1 MKSLLSIA
9 VLLVLGLAACSPDNT
24 NEKTAEPLAA
34 PAQEEPAA
42 ANSEIAPATEV
53 DAIAD
58 EERPQTVEESGGEPD
73 PADTADKPIIL
84 AQTATAAADQDWKF
98 KEGEHYYRLV
108 PTQPT
113 LGGADKVEVTEFF
126 WYGCGHCFEFEP
138 YINAW
143 SKTMPANARFVR
155 IPAMW
160 NPLVTLH
167 AQLYYTEQALVNN
180 GKIKDPERFRAAVF
194 TEYHRRGNRLTSQDA
209 IGDLFAR
216 FDVSADDFNS
226 TWASFEVAQKLRI
239 AQDLARRYAVTGVP
253 TMVVNGKYRSGKAE
267 MGTYPKLL
275 ELMDELIARET
286 VR

>member
-1 MKSLLSIA
+1 MKSLISIV
-9 VLLVLGLAACSPDNT
+9 VLLMLGLAGCGSDEP
-24 NEKTAEPLAA
+24 NENAAESLET

-42 ANSEIAPATEV
+42 ANTETAPATEE

-73 PADTADKPIIL
+73 PSDTADKPIIL
-84 AQTATAAADQDWKF
+84 AQTASAAADQDWKF
-98 KEGEHYYRLV
+98 TEGEHYYRLV

-113 LGGADKVEVTEFF
+113 LGGADKVEVAEFF

-167 AQLYYTEQALVNN
+167 AQLYYTEQALVNT
-180 GKIKDPERFRAAVF
+180 GKIKEPEVFHAAVF
-194 TEYHRRGNRLTSQDA
+194 TEYHRRGNRLASQDA
-209 IGDLFAR
+209 IEDLFAR
-216 FDVSADDFNS
+216 FDVSAEDFNS

-286 VR
+286 AH